1 MPTKELL
8 KYKAENNFKDFYEK
22 IKSLVPE
29 LERFMVASLK
39 VSENQGK
46 IDRQFYDPM
55 GMLDEVYLDVF
66 QNLSEDINLEAL
78 KQLLFEK
85 SIAKIDDLVQQEADQ
100 STPIHTD
107 NILKHELNR
116 LQEKWFVDI
125 DGDLLL
131 KTELDDIS
139 YKQDHQ
145 WTPPIILDEDLERKL
160 IEKLDIDESNLLA
173 EEKRR
178 WMGSIYG
185 AIPSRSR
192 HILELFVFGDQVEK
206 DIAQIMKVE
215 QEKVDKILRIISEKF
230 RLI

>member
-8 KYKAENNFKDFYEK
+8 RYKAEDNFKDFYEK

-46 IDRQFYDPM
+46 IDRQFYDPR
-55 GMLDEVYLDVF
+55 GMLDEVYLDVY
-66 QNLSEDINLEAL
+66 QTLPEDLEIDGL

-85 SIAKIDDLVQQEADQ
+85 SIAKIDDLVEKEAEI
-100 STPIHTD
+100 STAIHTD
-107 NILKHELNR
+107 DILKGELNR

-145 WTPPIILDEDLERKL
+145 WSPKIILDDDLELQL
-160 IEKLDIDESNLLA
+160 IEKLDLDESNFVA
-173 EEKRR
+173 EEKRIL
-178 WMGSIYG
+178 MGSVYG

-192 HILELFVFGDQVEK
+192 HILELFVFGEQAEK
-206 DIAQIMKVE
+206 EISEIMKIE
-215 QEKVDKILRIISEKF
+215 REKVNRILRIISEKF

>member
-8 KYKAENNFKDFYEK
+8 KYKAENNFKDFYDK

-46 IDRQFYDPM
+46 IDRQFYNAR
-55 GMLDEVYLDVF
+55 GMLDEVYLEVF
-66 QNLSEDINLEAL
+66 ETFSEDMDLEVL
-78 KQLLFEK
+78 KRRLFEK
-85 SIAKIDDLVQQEADQ
+85 SVEKIDELVQLEKEFSTEIHAD
-100 STPIHTD
+100 D
-107 NILKHELNR
+107 ILKHELKR

-139 YKQDHQ
+139 YKQDHKWSPEIVLDDDLEKQ
-145 WTPPIILDEDLERKL
+145 LIDKLDLDEA
-160 IEKLDIDESNLLA
+160 LLLS

-192 HILELFVFGDQVEK
+192 HILELFVFGEQSASEIASILSVEK
-206 DIAQIMKVE
+206 
-215 QEKVDKILRIISEKF
+215 EKVDRILKIINEKF
-230 RLI
+230 RLL

>member
-1 MPTKELL
+1 MPTRELL
-8 KYKAENNFKDFYEK
+8 KYKAEDNFKDFYEK

-46 IDRQFYDPM
+46 IDRQFYDPR

-66 QNLSEDINLEAL
+66 QNLSEETDLDGL
-78 KQLLFEK
+78 KHILFEK
-85 SIAKIDDLVQQEADQ
+85 SIAKIDELVQQEADI
-100 STPIHTD
+100 STAIHTD
-107 NILKHELNR
+107 NILKQELNR

-145 WTPPIILDEDLERKL
+145 WFKQTDDDRCACIDLILLQL
-160 IEKLDIDESNLLA
+160 
-173 EEKRR
+173 
-178 WMGSIYG
+178 G
-185 AIPSRSR
+185 
-192 HILELFVFGDQVEK
+192 
-206 DIAQIMKVE
+206 
-215 QEKVDKILRIISEKF
+215 
-230 RLI
+230 

>member
-8 KYKAENNFKDFYEK
+8 KYKAEDNFNDFYHK
-22 IKSLVPE
+22 IQSLVPE

-46 IDRQFYDPM
+46 IDRQFYDPR
-55 GMLDEVYLDVF
+55 GMLDEVYLGIF
-66 QNLSEDINLEAL
+66 KELSEEMDLDSL
-78 KQLLFEK
+78 KQLLFKK
-85 SIAKIDDLVQQEADQ
+85 SVDRIDELVEQEAEF
-100 STPIHTD
+100 TTAIHAD
-107 NILKHELNR
+107 DILKHELKR

-139 YKQDHQ
+139 YKQDHHWSPQ
-145 WTPPIILDEDLERKL
+145 IVLDDDLERVLIQKL
-160 IEKLDIDESNLLA
+160 ELDESNLIA

-192 HILELFVFGDQVEK
+192 HILELFIFGDQTEK
-206 DIAQIMKVE
+206 DIASIMKVE
-215 QEKVDKILRIISEKF
+215 EEKVNRILRIIFEKF
-230 RLI
+230 RLL